1 VQADSHAIVLTG
13 GIATGKSS
21 AGEILQQH
29 GLALIDADRIAHKV
43 LDAQT
48 AEIAALFGEQFL
60 LEGRVD
66 RKALGA
72 LVFADSDKRKAL
84 ESLLHPLIREEIL
97 QRSEALDRKRVPHLV
112 DLPLF
117 FESGQYPFERV
128 IVVYAPRR
136 IQKQRLMVRNGY
148 TSDEAEARLDAQMD
162 IEEKRARANHVIDNS
177 GDLAQLEREC
187 LQVKDMIFAKNAL

>member
-1 VQADSHAIVLTG
+1 VQADNHAIVLTG

-29 GLALIDADRIAHKV
+29 GLALIDADRIAHRV
-43 LDAQT
+43 LDAQA

-60 LEGRVD
+60 SAGRVD

-97 QRSEALDRKRVPHLV
+97 QRSAALDREGVPHLV

-117 FESGQYPFERV
+117 FESGQYPFEKV

-136 IQKQRLMVRNGY
+136 IQKQRLMARNGY
-148 TSDEAEARLDAQMD
+148 TSAEAEARLDAQMD
-162 IEEKRARANHVIDNS
+162 IEEKRARADYIIDNS
-177 GDLAQLEREC
+177 GDPAQLEREC
-187 LQVKDMIFAKNAL
+187 LRVKDMIFAKNAL

>member
-1 VQADSHAIVLTG
+1 MQADSHAIVLTG

-29 GLALIDADRIAHKV
+29 GLALIDADRIAHRV
-43 LDAQT
+43 LDAQA
-48 AEIAALFGEQFL
+48 AEIAVLFGEQFL
-60 LEGRVD
+60 SEGMVD

-72 LVFADSDKRKAL
+72 LVFADSDKRKVL

-97 QRSEALDRKRVPHLV
+97 QRSSALDREGVLHLV

-117 FESGQYPFERV
+117 FESGQYPFEKV

-136 IQKQRLMVRNGY
+136 IQKQRLMARNGY
-148 TSDEAEARLDAQMD
+148 TSAEAEARLDAQMD
-162 IEEKRARANHVIDNS
+162 IEEKRARADYIIDNS

-187 LQVKDMIFAKNAL
+187 LRVKDMIFAKNTL